1 MFKHMK
7 VRDVQR
13 VPELWVSPALGCS
26 HWGAISAEWVS
37 KPFLFLLA
45 PGSEELSKF
54 AILGG

>member
-1 MFKHMK
+1 MK
-7 VRDVQR
+7 VRDVQW

-26 HWGAISAEWVS
+26 HWGAVSAEWVS

-54 AILGG
+54 AILGE